1 MIPSFPGAPARPE
14 FPPVDDA
21 LVDAVARVFP
31 DRAPESGLT
40 NDEIRERIG
49 EVRVLRFLKHQRDR
63 QRRLASGRIERPAT
77 APKPPNDLPPNT

>member
-14 FPPVDDA
+14 FPPVEDA
-21 LVDAVARVFP
+21 LIEAIERIFP
-31 DRAPESGLT
+31 DRAPESALS

-63 QRRLASGRIERPAT
+63 QRRLAAGRVERA
-77 APKPPNDLPPNT
+77 AP